1 MGPIIEFIA
10 DKSKL
15 LFSELQSVKKQP
27 QCLDPSLMK

>member
-15 LFSELQSVKKQP
+15 LFSELQNIKKQTAM
-27 QCLDPSLMK
+27 S